1 CPLPEALETVE
12 SLEKGIKEE
21 ELSKGKIQYRKM
33 YQALFVCT
41 SGRCIQMVH
50 LHVLSRWQGRSQIP
64 DSPAKPP
71 THRGS
76 VSNNTPN
83 STLLQTD
90 AAWREDLHLAG
101 LGWIVGEGTEK
112 VSILAHCHYVNS
124 SLVAEG
130 LALRKALQFCIEK
143 NIRQIRCETDS
154 LLLVKAL
161 NSGQQATEIYGIMAD
176 IVCLS

>member
-1 CPLPEALETVE
+1 MAALRCPLPEALETVE

-21 ELSKGKIQYRKM
+21 ELSKRKIQYRKM
-33 YQALFVCT
+33 CQWISCSHQF
-41 SGRCIQMVH
+41 INE
-50 LHVLSRWQGRSQIP
+50 QGRSQIP

-71 THRGS
+71 TQRGS

-124 SLVAEG
+124 PLVAEG
-130 LALRKALQFCIEK
+130 LALREALQFCFEK
-143 NIRQIRCETDS
+143 NIRQLRCETDS
-154 LLLVKAL
+154 LLLVNAL
-161 NSGQQATEIYGIMAD
+161 NSGQQVTEIYRG
-176 IVCLS
+176 